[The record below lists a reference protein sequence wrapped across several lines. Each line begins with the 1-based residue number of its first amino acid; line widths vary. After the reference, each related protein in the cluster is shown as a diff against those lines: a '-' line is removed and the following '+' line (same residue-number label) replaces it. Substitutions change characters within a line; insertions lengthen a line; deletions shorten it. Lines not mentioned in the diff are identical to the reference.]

1 MGKPVNSLITL
12 RAYLVDRSTGE
23 IVASKAWRNR
33 LPILLL
39 VKLSSWLY
47 ALSDEYDPRTHKLLV
62 HVECESE
69 DDRVMFLKSKF
80 KQLNIALLEDP
91 LQVVS

>member
-12 RAYLVDRSTGE
+12 RAYLIDRSTGE
-23 IVASKAWRNR
+23 IVGSKAWRNR
-33 LPILLL
+33 LPILLI

-47 ALSDEYDPRTHKLLV
+47 ALSDEYDPRMHKLLV
-62 HVECESE
+62 HIEYEKE
-69 DDRVMFLKSKF
+69 DERVKFLKEKF
-80 KQLNIALLEDP
+80 KQLNITLLEEP

>member
-12 RAYLVDRSTGE
+12 RAHLIDRSTYK

-47 ALSDEYDPRTHKLLV
+47 ALSDEYDPRAHKLLV
-62 HVECESE
+62 HIEYENE
-69 DDRVMFLKSKF
+69 DERVMFLKSKF
-80 KQLNIALLEDP
+80 KQLNIALLEEP
-91 LQVVS
+91 LQVVN

>member
-12 RAYLVDRSTGE
+12 RAYIIERDSGK

-47 ALSDEYDPRTHKLLV
+47 ALSDEYDPRTYKLLV
-62 HVECESE
+62 HIECENE
-69 DDRVMFLKSKF
+69 DERVKFLKAKF
-80 KQLNIALLEDP
+80 KQLNITLLEEP